1 MTARLLASG
10 LAAAALAAL
19 APAAQAKTE
28 RVSLVDGLLLG
39 PVLVEGTTLWLEST
53 GGGVAVE
60 SANPGVSPRRVAART
75 YPRNFDDEDTGEFR
89 RASGVGFSAGTTH
102 VLIDSRISSGSS
114 KYSQYDYDLSSEAYP
129 RDGGPS
135 RRIGSCR
142 GHVDGF
148 NHPGALGP
156 PDPGSA
162 VDGTTA
168 VASSCP
174 HPVVVDLATGGMLRE
189 LPELGVEPR
198 LAGRYVASLVSP
210 ATGPKQVLVYDW
222 QAGTEAYRITLASG
236 TTVAAFDLQAD
247 GGVAL
252 AQFAGTAGC
261 ATGRLTWHSPT
272 EPAGRELP
280 VAPCAAVVGVDGGKA
295 AVVAA
300 APGVAGRVVVTEVG
314 AAGARRD
321 LAWLGSGDRR
331 VGGLDYAGGIAAYA
345 VRGCTGVAA
354 IMNSGGPPEP
364 RALDCLFPR
373 LKRVRIFGR
382 RLRVTGTTD
391 DDYSGPL
398 VLRYRL
404 RVGTRILTVQRT
416 VAVRSGAFT
425 ALLTLPAS
433 IRSRRAARRGRIR
446 ASFAGDEVFQRATVS
461 RLVATPRPPRR

>member
-210 ATGPKQVLVYDW
+210 ATGPKQVFVYDW

-300 APGVAGRVVVTEVG
+300 ASGVAGRVVVTEVG
-314 AAGARRD
+314 ADGARRD

-446 ASFAGDEVFQRATVS
+446 ASFAGDDVFQRATVS

>member
-1 MTARLLASG
+1 MTARLIAGG
-10 LAAAALAAL
+10 LAAAAFAAL

-28 RVSLVDGLLLG
+28 RVSLVDGLLRG
-39 PVLVEGTTLWLEST
+39 PVLVDGTTLWLEST

-60 SANPGVSPRRVAART
+60 SANPGVSPRRVAGRT
-75 YPRNFDDEDTGEFR
+75 YPRDFDDEDTGEFR
-89 RASGVGFSAGTTH
+89 TASAVGFSAGTTH
-102 VLIDSRISSGSS
+102 VLIDSRISSGSI
-114 KYSQYDYDLSSEAYP
+114 KTSQYDYDLSSEAYP
-129 RDGGPS
+129 RAGGAS

-148 NHPGALGP
+148 NHPGAFGP

-174 HPVVVDLATGGMLRE
+174 RPVVVDLATGGTLRE

-198 LAGRYVASLVSP
+198 LAGRYVASLVTP
-210 ATGPKQVLVYDW
+210 TTGPKQVLVYDW
-222 QAGTEAYRITLASG
+222 QAGADVYRIALAAA
-236 TTVAAFDLQAD
+236 TKVAAFDLQAD
-247 GGVAL
+247 GSVAL
-252 AQFAGTAGC
+252 VQFAGAAGC
-261 ATGRLTWHSPT
+261 ATGKLTWHSLA

-280 VAPCAAVVGVDGGKA
+280 VAPCAAAVGVDGGKA

-300 APGVAGRVVVTEVG
+300 APGVADRLVVAEVG
-314 AAGARRD
+314 ADGARRD
-321 LAWLGSGDRR
+321 LAWLGSGQRR
-331 VGGLDYAGGIAAYA
+331 VGAIDYAGGIAAYA

-354 IMNSGGPPEP
+354 IMNSDGPPEP

-382 RLRVTGTTD
+382 KLRVTGTTND
-391 DDYSGPL
+391 DFSGPL

-404 RVGTRILTVQRT
+404 RVGTRIFTVQRT
-416 VAVRSGAFT
+416 AGVRSGDFT

-433 IRSRRAARRGRIR
+433 IRSRRAARHGRLR
-446 ASFAGDEVFQRATVS
+446 VSFAGDEVFQRATVS
-461 RLVATPRPPRR
+461 RLVATPRPRGR

>member
-198 LAGRYVASLVSP
+198 PAGRYVASLVSP

-314 AAGARRD
+314 ADGARRD

-446 ASFAGDEVFQRATVS
+446 ASFAGDDVFQRATVS

>member
-28 RVSLVDGLLLG
+28 RVSLVDGLLRG
-39 PVLVEGTTLWLEST
+39 PVLVDGTTLWLEAT
-53 GGGVAVE
+53 AAGVAVR
-60 SANPGVSPRRVAART
+60 SAKPGVSPQRVAART
-75 YPRNFDDEDTGEFR
+75 YPSAYDDEETGEFR
-89 RASGVGFSAGTTH
+89 TASGVGFSAGTTH

-114 KYSQYDYDLSSEAYP
+114 KYSQYQYDYSSDAYP
-129 RDGGPS
+129 RAGGPS
-135 RRIGSCR
+135 RPIGSCK
-142 GHVDGF
+142 GHVDSF
-148 NHPGALGP
+148 NHPNALGP
-156 PDPGSA
+156 PDPASA

-174 HPVVVDLATGGMLRE
+174 SPVVVDLATGGTLRE
-189 LPELGVEPR
+189 LPDLGVEPR
-198 LAGRYVASLVSP
+198 LAGRYVASLVTPS
-210 ATGPKQVLVYDW
+210 TGPKQVLVYDW
-222 QAGTEAYRITLASG
+222 LAGAEAYRITLASG
-236 TTVAAFDLQAD
+236 TMVSAFDLQAD
-247 GGVAL
+247 GSLAL
-252 AQFAGTAGC
+252 TQFARAPACGTGM
-261 ATGRLTWHSPT
+261 LTWHSPT

-300 APGVAGRVVVTEVG
+300 VPGATGRLVVAEVG
-314 AAGARRD
+314 ADGARRD

-331 VGGLDYAGGIAAYA
+331 EGAIDYAGGTAAYA

-382 RLRVTGTTD
+382 KLRVIGTTND
-391 DDYSGPL
+391 DFSGPV

-404 RVGTRILTVQRT
+404 RVGTRTFTVQRT
-416 VAVRSGAFT
+416 VGVRSGHFT

-433 IRSRRAARRGRIR
+433 IRSRRAARRGRLR

-461 RLVATPRPPRR
+461 RLVATPRTRRR

>member
-1 MTARLLASG
+1 MTARLIASG
-10 LAAAALAAL
+10 LAAAAFAAL
-19 APAAQAKTE
+19 APAAEAKTE
-28 RVSLVDGLLLG
+28 QVALADGLLRG
-39 PVLVEGTTLWLEST
+39 PVLVDGTTLWLESMA
-53 GGGVAVE
+53 GGVAVE
-60 SANPGVSPRRVAART
+60 SAKPGVSPRRVAGRA
-75 YPRNFDDEDTGEFR
+75 YPSDYDDEDTGEFR
-89 RASGVGFSAGTTH
+89 TSSGVGFSAGTTH

-129 RDGGPS
+129 RAGGAP

-174 HPVVVDLATGGMLRE
+174 RPVVVDLATGGTLRE
-189 LPELGVEPR
+189 LPELGLQPR

-222 QAGTEAYRITLASG
+222 QAGADVYRTTLASG
-236 TTVAAFDLQAD
+236 TTVVAFDLQAD
-247 GGVAL
+247 GSVAL
-252 AQFAGTAGC
+252 AQFAGAAGC
-261 ATGRLTWHSPT
+261 GRGKLTWHSPM

-280 VAPCAAVVGVDGGKA
+280 VAPCAAAVGVDGGKA

-300 APGVAGRVVVTEVG
+300 APGVAGRLVVAEVG
-314 AAGARRD
+314 ADGARRD
-321 LAWLGSGDRR
+321 LGWLGSGRRR
-331 VGGLDYAGGIAAYA
+331 VGAIDYAGGIAAYA
-345 VRGCTGVAA
+345 LRGCTGVAA

-364 RALDCLFPR
+364 HALDCLFPR

-382 RLRVTGTTD
+382 KLRVTGTTD
-391 DDYSGPL
+391 ADFSGRL
-398 VLRYRL
+398 ALRYRL

-416 VAVRSGAFT
+416 VRVRSGDFT
-425 ALLTLPAS
+425 ALLTLPLS
-433 IRSRRAARRGRIR
+433 IRSRRAARRGRVR
-446 ASFAGDEVFQRATVS
+446 ASFVGDEVFRPATVS
-461 RLVATPRPPRR
+461 RFVATPRR